1 MLGARLLD
9 VKHLLARL
17 GIMAKDGTRDGTNSD
32 TAVAG
37 AGIDAG
43 LLTTFVGYHIRLTQL
58 AVFRRV
64 EAELDHVGLTPPR
77 YALLTLIKANPGLV
91 QSRLAEAVVL
101 DRSTLVPALDCL
113 AGEGLIER
121 RPSPTDKRSNSIW
134 ITAKGSRVLATL
146 EPKIVALEERL
157 ASGLSE
163 ADRRKLVGMLRRIR
177 ANAQE
182 IGGG

>member
-1 MLGARLLD
+1 
-9 VKHLLARL
+9 
-17 GIMAKDGTRDGTNSD
+17 MAKDDSD
-32 TAVAG
+32 TGTAVAG
-37 AGIDAG
+37 TGIDAG

-64 EAELDHVGLTPPR
+64 ESELDHAGLTPPR

-101 DRSTLVPALDCL
+101 DRSTLVPALDRL
-113 AGEGLIER
+113 EGDGLIER
-121 RPSPTDKRSNSIW
+121 RPSPTDKRSNEIW
-134 ITAKGSRVLATL
+134 ITAKGSRLLAAL

-157 ASGLSE
+157 AAGLSD

-182 IGGG
+182 IGEG